1 MKKQK
6 LTLGIFAHA
15 NAGKTTITEQ
25 LLVKTG
31 TKAEVGRVDFG
42 TTTTDNMEIEKQRGI
57 TVRAGLVSF
66 ETGNKIFQLI
76 DTPGHIDFVPEVEK
90 SATILDVAILVLSG
104 VEGVEAQTI
113 EIYKILEARE
123 IPIIIFVNKM
133 DRDGANLNKTVEEIK
148 NNLTN
153 KAILIE
159 DSNLMNLLADF
170 DEEILSFLI
179 ENNTLDKNMIYKKVN
194 LLTSEKKI
202 VPIYSGSGLKG
213 IGIDD
218 LLRALNDIQIKLEKS
233 KNLSAFCFR
242 NRLENGERKTFI
254 KMLGGTISVKD
265 KIVILDEKQTIQK
278 IEVLNGLGFENTTEI
293 STGDIA
299 ILYGVKVDT
308 FAYIGE
314 KGNIKINTTD
324 RTFFSVSVV
333 PEKQDERLK
342 VIGALKDIE
351 VEDTTINLQLVE
363 NSNEIKID
371 IIGDVQAE
379 IIKSILE
386 RQYNLKIEFENQKVI
401 FKETPSQIGTG
412 RASYTGVSMVELK
425 VVPTALGS
433 GINFKSECN
442 KNILIDKYQKQI
454 ERLVLRYS
462 KSGFFGVNLTDC
474 DIVLTT
480 GKFDSVGSEPM
491 HFNMATPI
499 ALARAVKNSKPYLLS
514 PYSKAILKIPNST
527 KEAMNFINEQ
537 NLNVERV
544 EMTENESKIVCSGYL
559 ENIYELQKKI
569 KKLTSGFGKIE
580 VSHEGFKRYYKD
592 TDLTFSADSPFNE
605 ENFIINVMKGSLP
618 NLDKQ
623 PRRKAKVKYSQR
635 TKDWYQQG

>member
-66 ETGNKIFQLI
+66 ETENKVFQLI

-90 SATILDVAILVLSG
+90 SATVLDVAILVLSG
-104 VEGVEAQTI
+104 VEGVEAQTK
-113 EIYKILEARE
+113 EIYKILEARD

-133 DRDGANLNKTVEEIK
+133 DRLGANLNKTVKEIK

-153 KAILIE
+153 KAVLIE
-159 DSNLMNLLADF
+159 DASIANILADF
-170 DEEILSFLI
+170 DDEILSALV
-179 ENNTLDKNMIYKKVN
+179 ENKILSKGEIAQKVN
-194 LLTSEKKI
+194 SLTSEKKI
-202 VPIYSGSGLKG
+202 IPIYSGSGLKEL
-213 IGIDD
+213 GIDN
-218 LLRALNDIQIKLEKS
+218 LLRALDKIEIKQDNLDE
-233 KNLSAFCFR
+233 LSAFCFR
-242 NRLENGERKTFI
+242 NRLENGERKTFV
-254 KMLGGTISVKD
+254 KVLGGTIRVKD
-265 KIVILDEKQTIQK
+265 KIEVAGEKQTIQK
-278 IEVLNGLGFENTTEI
+278 IEILNGLGFKNTAEI
-293 STGDIA
+293 TSGDIA
-299 ILYGVKVDT
+299 ILYGVKIDT
-308 FAYIGE
+308 FEYIGK

-333 PEKQDERLK
+333 PQKQEDKLK
-342 VIGALKDIE
+342 VIEALKNIE
-351 VEDTTINLQLVE
+351 VEDTTINLRLVE
-363 NSNEIKID
+363 NSSEIKID

-386 RQYNLKIEFENQKVI
+386 REYNLKVEFDNQKVI
-401 FKETPSQIGTG
+401 FKETSAQNGIG
-412 RASYTGVSMVELK
+412 RASYTGASMVELK

-433 GINFKSECN
+433 GVNFKSECN
-442 KNILIDKYQKQI
+442 KNILIDKYQKQV
-454 ERLVLRYS
+454 ERLALRYA

-480 GKFDSVGSEPM
+480 GKYDSAGSEPM

-499 ALARAVKNSKPYLLS
+499 ALARAIKDSKPYLLS

-527 KEAMNFINEQ
+527 KDVMNFINEQ
-537 NLNVERV
+537 NLKVESI
-544 EMTENESKIVCSGYL
+544 ETTENESKIVCSGYL

-592 TDLTFSADSPFNE
+592 TDLTFSVDSPFNE
-605 ENFIINVMKGSLP
+605 ENFIINVMKGSLQ
-618 NLDKQ
+618 NLDRQ
-623 PRRKAKVKYSQR
+623 PRRRAKVKYSQR
-635 TKDWYQQG
+635 TKDWYQQ

>member
-31 TKAEVGRVDFG
+31 TKTEVGRVDFG
-42 TTTTDNMEIEKQRGI
+42 TTTTDNMEVEKQRGI

-66 ETGNKIFQLI
+66 VTENKVFQLI

-90 SATILDVAILVLSG
+90 SATVLDVAILVLSG
-104 VEGVEAQTI
+104 VEGVEAQTK

-133 DRDGANLNKTVEEIK
+133 DRLGANLNKTITEIK
-148 NNLTN
+148 KNLTN
-153 KAILIE
+153 KAILVE
-159 DSNLMNLLADF
+159 DENLANSLADF
-170 DEEILSFLI
+170 DEEILSSLV
-179 ENNTLDKNMIYKKVN
+179 ENKTISKGEIDKKVTS
-194 LLTSEKKI
+194 LTSERKI
-202 VPIYSGSGLKG
+202 IPIYSGSGLKG
-213 IGIDD
+213 IGIAN
-218 LLRALNDIQIKLEKS
+218 LLYALDNIKVKQEKLDE
-233 KNLSAFCFR
+233 LSAFCFR
-242 NRLENGERKTFI
+242 NRLENGERKTFV
-254 KMLGGTISVKD
+254 KMLGGTIKVKD
-265 KIVILDEKQTIQK
+265 KIEILGEKQTIQK
-278 IEVLNGLGFENTTEI
+278 IEILNGLGFENTTEI
-293 STGDIA
+293 FTGDIA
-299 ILYGVKVDT
+299 ILHGVKVDT
-308 FAYIGE
+308 FAYIGK

-333 PEKQDERLK
+333 PQKQEDKLK
-342 VIGALKDIE
+342 VIEALKNIE

-386 RQYNLKIEFENQKVI
+386 REYNLKVEFENQKVI
-401 FKETPSQIGTG
+401 FKETSSQIGIG
-412 RASYTGVSMVELK
+412 RASYTGVSIVELK

-454 ERLVLRYS
+454 ERLALRYA

-480 GKFDSVGSEPM
+480 GKFDSAGSEPM

-499 ALARAVKNSKPYLLS
+499 ALARAIKDSKPYLLS
-514 PYSKAILKIPNST
+514 PYSKATLKIPNST
-527 KEAMNFINEQ
+527 KDVMNFINEQ
-537 NLNVERV
+537 NLNIESI
-544 EMTENESKIVCSGYL
+544 ETTENESKIVCSGYL

-569 KKLTSGFGKIE
+569 KRLTSGFGKIE

-605 ENFIINVMKGSLP
+605 ENFIINVMKGSLA

-623 PRRKAKVKYSQR
+623 SRRKAKVKFSQR
-635 TKDWYQQG
+635 TKDWYQQ